1 MDELRH
7 LEDVVINADLPVGE
21 RIASFAEQIGDP
33 YHFMAYGTEVRLGFE
48 GQISIEDAVAR
59 LLGVSD
65 VPEFSEKPAT
75 ALVADS
81 GVDAGAVAADAGVV
95 GAAVADA
102 DVADAAVSA
111 AKSGESAA

>member
-75 ALVADS
+75 ALVADAA
-81 GVDAGAVAADAGVV
+81 GFADADVVGAAVA

-102 DVADAAVSA
+102 DIAGAAVSA
-111 AKSGESAA
+111 AKTGESAA

>member
-75 ALVADS
+75 AVP
-81 GVDAGAVAADAGVV
+81 VDAAGVAAADVA

-102 DVADAAVSA
+102 DIAGAAVSA

>member
-7 LEDVVINADLPVGE
+7 LEDVVINPDLPVGE
-21 RIASFAEQIGDP
+21 RIASFAEQIGNP

-75 ALVADS
+75 ALAVDAAGVAD
-81 GVDAGAVAADAGVV
+81 ADVV
-95 GAAVADA
+95 GAAVVGVAVADA
-102 DVADAAVSA
+102 DVTGATVSA

>member
-75 ALVADS
+75 ALVADA
-81 GVDAGAVAADAGVV
+81 AGVAAADVA

-102 DVADAAVSA
+102 DIAGAAVSA
-111 AKSGESAA
+111 AKTGESAA